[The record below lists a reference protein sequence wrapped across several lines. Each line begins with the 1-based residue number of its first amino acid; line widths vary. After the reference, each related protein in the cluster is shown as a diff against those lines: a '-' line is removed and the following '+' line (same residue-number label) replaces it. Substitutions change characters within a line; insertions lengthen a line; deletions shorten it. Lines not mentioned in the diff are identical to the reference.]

1 MAAFGRGQERQ
12 RTTNM
17 PLPAFGRPRFGLD
30 APPVVRNLLIAA
42 AAGLAAWIFEV
53 SIDLVFWSAVPSERQ
68 RIPFPLYT
76 AAPWVAILCGLT
88 CGIMIWYSYAGKL
101 RMRERLLDAIHWRG
115 DEQVLDVGC
124 GRGLMLLGAAARL
137 KTGKAIGI
145 DLWQGEDLSANSQQ
159 ATLANA
165 RAAGLGDRVE
175 VRTGD
180 ARELPF
186 PNASFDVVLSTL
198 ALHNINDS
206 GGRERAV
213 REIVRVLKPGGRVV
227 VADIRFTRQYAAILG
242 SCGFT
247 ELRHRSGWFS
257 IVAILLTFG
266 NVRPATLTGRK
277 RI

>member
-1 MAAFGRGQERQ
+1 
-12 RTTNM
+12 M

-30 APPVVRNLLIAA
+30 APGVVRNLFIAA
-42 AAGLAAWIFEV
+42 VAGYFAWGFGL
-53 SIDLVFWSAVPSERQ
+53 SIDFVLWSDGPPSERFL
-68 RIPFPLYT
+68 RKLPLYF
-76 AAPWVAILCGLT
+76 AAPWVALSCTLT
-88 CGIMIWYSYAGKL
+88 GGIMVWYSYSGKI
-101 RMRERLLDAIHWRG
+101 RMRERLLDLIHWRG

-145 DLWQGEDLSANSQQ
+145 DLWQGEDLSGNSPQ

-165 RAAGLGDRVE
+165 RASGFADRVE
-175 VRTGD
+175 VKTGD

-186 PNASFDVVLSTL
+186 PNGSFDVVVSTA
-198 ALHNINDS
+198 ALHNIYDV

-227 VADIRFTRQYAAILG
+227 IADLRHTRQYAAILG

-247 ELRHRSGWFS
+247 ELRHRNARLAPL
-257 IVAILLTFG
+257 AIILTFAS
-266 NVRPATLTGRK
+266 VRPATVTGRK
-277 RI
+277 RV